1 MAQTLNSL
9 GSHEKSLDYYS
20 RALKILREKY
30 GEIHVKI
37 MKNLLGI
44 ANSYIQLNDL
54 EKAKLYYE
62 DSYKMAKM
70 LNGESAVA
78 LDTAKA
84 MAGLGSLY
92 LCNGELKKSMEFT
105 QNSWKMLI
113 ELNEGTKNK
122 SYKLELAMVLNNLG
136 KIRAKRVV
144 LIIKNNYFCN

>member
-1 MAQTLNSL
+1 MAQTLNNL
-9 GSHEKSLDYYS
+9 GSNEKSLDNYS

-30 GEIHVKI
+30 GEIHIKI

-62 DSYKMAKM
+62 DSYKMAKII
-70 LNGESAVA
+70 NGESAVA

-136 KIRAKRVV
+136 KTILFFIAA
-144 LIIKNNYFCN
+144 IFFF